1 MIFDLSAKEQVWG
14 DKAFEK
20 VVFPHDREQT
30 PKNMTAMPKKLAI
43 WFELNIVI
51 KLLKVT
57 GIDLASCDYNHSRLN
72 KLFPKL
78 CTVAGIFA
86 FILSFSFI
94 ASEVLFCGVTRFVS
108 SSVVICMGSTLCMSL
123 LLWIVMLKRRKQ
135 FALLIDRSGTI
146 HDSFRVSTNLKPRRW
161 IRLCGYYIFFA
172 PLVASLCSV
181 FSIQNDD
188 SYYYLHCY
196 MFGNMITTSN
206 NYYKD
211 FLLLF
216 FLTIENYMQFF
227 LPNLVTVLIFFLCQY
242 LSDIINTFV
251 ARCSAENW
259 QEYCLVHGET
269 KTYKILEVYK
279 KIKKNFD
286 VLNELSSWPIFLII
300 SQKFLTLFFTLT
312 VILSSKKKKILIQ
325 LIEACFLAFN
335 AVASLVLL
343 IVAGS
348 RIQETHGKIRSLLF
362 GMIEFREHQ
371 HVPLRY
377 EILPLLKTFVEKED
391 MIMTAAGMIPVTRSL
406 FLKIGAAL
414 VTYGVL
420 IVQLDTSDDP

>member
-1 MIFDLSAKEQVWG
+1 MIFDLFPKKQAWSNQV
-14 DKAFEK
+14 FEK
-20 VVFPHDREQT
+20 IVVSHDIELT
-30 PKNMTAMPKKLAI
+30 TKNMTTTPKKFATWLEI
-43 WFELNIVI
+43 NSVI
-51 KLLKVT
+51 KLFKVT
-57 GIDLASCDYNHSRLN
+57 GIDLASYDYNHLRKN
-72 KLFPKL
+72 KLLPKL
-78 CTVAGIFA
+78 CTLTGIFA
-86 FILSFSFI
+86 FILNFSFI
-94 ASEVLFCGVTRFVS
+94 ASEVLFCGVTGFVS
-108 SSVVICMGSTLCMSL
+108 PSVVICMGSTLCMSL

-135 FALLIDRSGTI
+135 FSLLIDKSGALY
-146 HDSFRVSTNLKPRRW
+146 DSFRVNTDLKLRRW
-161 IRLCGYYIFFA
+161 IRTCGYYIFLA

-181 FSIQNDD
+181 FSIQHDD

-196 MFGNMITTSN
+196 TFGNMITTSN
-206 NYYKD
+206 DYYKD
-211 FLLLF
+211 LLLLLF
-216 FLTIENYMQFF
+216 LTVENYMQFF
-227 LPNLVTVLIFFLCQY
+227 LPNLVTVLIFFLCEH
-242 LSDIINTFV
+242 LSDIINIFV
-251 ARCSAENW
+251 TKCSTESW
-259 QEYCLVHGET
+259 EEYCMVHGDA

-279 KIKKNFD
+279 RIKQNFD

-348 RIQETHGKIRSLLF
+348 RIQETHRKIRYLLF
-362 GMIEFREHQ
+362 EMIECHR
-371 HVPLRY
+371 HVSSRY
-377 EILPLLKTFVEKED
+377 EILPMLKTFVEKEN
-391 MIMTAAGMIPVTRSL
+391 MVVTAAGMIPVTRSL